1 MVVPYAI
8 STNRI
13 VWQASRWH
21 PYHLASTAK
30 QALIAEAELT
40 PKPGLVDRRGSGAHT
55 DLSLELMRHSA
66 ETIEPFFASMAVASS
81 KSPLSRLLREELGAI
96 GRKAEHAMFLATGG
110 TNTHK
115 GAIWVLGLLVAA
127 ASQSE
132 DLNPIRVAGLAGS
145 IARLPDL
152 VRPELVSHGD
162 IVRERYGLA
171 GARAEAYANFPHVV
185 RVGIPALRAARAAGK
200 SETASRL
207 FSLLNIMV
215 ELDDTC
221 VLYRSGLEGGVVVKA
236 GAKAVLAVGGPGSR
250 EGDAALR
257 GFDRMLREKWISP
270 GGSADLLAA
279 SLLLDCLDSGCKA
292 IHKGQSVGEEI
303 YGED

>member
-1 MVVPYAI
+1 MPYAI
-8 STNRI
+8 ATNRI

-21 PYHLASTAK
+21 PHHLASIAK

-55 DLSLELMRHSA
+55 DLSLDLMRHSA

-81 KSPLSRLLREELGAI
+81 KRPLSRLLREELGAI
-96 GRKAEHAMFLATGG
+96 GRKAEHAMSLATGG

-115 GAIWVLGLLVAA
+115 GGIWVLGLLVAA

-132 DLNPIRVAGLAGS
+132 DQNPIRLAGLAGS

-152 VRPELVSHGD
+152 GRSALVSHGD
-162 IVRERYGLA
+162 VVRERYGVA
-171 GARAEAYANFPHVV
+171 GARGEAHRDFPHVV
-185 RVGIPALRAARAAGK
+185 KVGIPALRAARVTGK
-200 SETASRL
+200 SERVSRL
-207 FSLLNIMV
+207 ISLLSIMA

-221 VLYRSGLEGGVVVKA
+221 VLYRSGFEGGDLVKT
-236 GAKAVLAVGGPGSR
+236 GAKAVLAVGGPGSQ

-257 GFDRMLREKWISP
+257 RFDRKLLEKRISP
-270 GGSADLLAA
+270 GGGADLLAA
-279 SLLLDCLDSGCKA
+279 SLFLDCLESGCEA
-292 IHKGQSVGEEI
+292 IQRDQSDGKEI

>member
-1 MVVPYAI
+1 VSYAI

-13 VWQASRWH
+13 VGQASRWH
-21 PYHLASTAK
+21 PHHLASIAK

-55 DLSLELMRHSA
+55 DLSLDLMRHSA

-81 KSPLSRLLREELGAI
+81 KRPLGRLLREELGAI
-96 GRKAEHAMFLATGG
+96 GRRAEHAMFLDTGG

-127 ASQSE
+127 ASQTK

-162 IVRERYGLA
+162 VVRERYGVV
-171 GARAEAYANFPHVV
+171 GARGEAFADFPHVV
-185 RVGIPALRAARAAGK
+185 RVGIPALRAARITGK
-200 SETASRL
+200 SETVSRL
-207 FSLLNIMV
+207 FSLLSITA

-221 VLYRSGLEGGVVVKA
+221 VLYRSGFEGGEEVKA
-236 GAKAVLAVGGPGSR
+236 GAKAVLAVGGPGNQ

-257 GFDRMLREKWISP
+257 RFDRKLLEKRISP

-279 SLLLDCLDSGCKA
+279 SLFLDCLESGREA
-292 IHKGQSVGEEI
+292 IQRDQSVGKET

>member
-1 MVVPYAI
+1 VPYAI

-13 VWQASRWH
+13 VSQASRWRPH
-21 PYHLASTAK
+21 HLAFIAK
-30 QALIAEAELT
+30 QALTAEAELT

-55 DLSLELMRHSA
+55 DLSLDLMRHSA
-66 ETIEPFFASMAVASS
+66 ETIEPFFASMAVISS
-81 KSPLSRLLREELGAI
+81 KRPLSRLLRQELGAT
-96 GRKAEHAMFLATGG
+96 GRKVEHAMFVATGG

-162 IVRERYGLA
+162 VVRERYGLA
-171 GARAEAYANFPHVV
+171 GARGEAHADFPHVV
-185 RVGIPALRAARAAGK
+185 KVGIPALRAARVTGK
-200 SETASRL
+200 SESVSRL
-207 FSLLNIMV
+207 FSLLSIMA

-221 VLYRSGLEGGVVVKA
+221 VLYRSGLEGGEMVKA
-236 GAKAVLAVGGPGSR
+236 DAKAVLAVGGPGSQ

-257 GFDRMLREKWISP
+257 RFDRKLLEKRISP

-279 SLLLDCLDSGCKA
+279 SLFLDCLESGCDA
-292 IHKGQSVGEEI
+292 IQRDQSVGEKT
-303 YGED
+303 YGEV

>member
-1 MVVPYAI
+1 VSYAT

-13 VWQASRWH
+13 VWQASRRRPH
-21 PYHLASTAK
+21 HLASIAK
-30 QALIAEAELT
+30 QALISEAELT

-55 DLSLELMRHSA
+55 DLSLDPMRHSA
-66 ETIEPFFASMAVASS
+66 ETIEPFFASMAVTSS
-81 KSPLSRLLREELGAI
+81 KRPLSHLLCEELGAT
-96 GRKAEHAMFLATGG
+96 GRKAEHAMFLATAR

-132 DLNPIRVAGLAGS
+132 DVNPIRVAGLAGS

-162 IVRERYGLA
+162 IVRERYGA
-171 GARAEAYANFPHVV
+171 VGARGEAYTGFPHVV
-185 RVGIPALRAARAAGK
+185 KVGLPALRAARATGK
-200 SETASRL
+200 SETVSRL
-207 FSLLNIMV
+207 FSLLSIMA
-215 ELDDTC
+215 ELDDMC
-221 VLYRSGLEGGVVVKA
+221 VLYRSGLEGGELVKA
-236 GAKAVLAVGGPGSR
+236 GAKAVLAVGGLGSR

-257 GFDRMLREKWISP
+257 RFDRKLLERRISP

-279 SLLLDCLDSGCKA
+279 SLFLDCLESGREA
-292 IHKGQSVGEEI
+292 IQRDQSVGKET